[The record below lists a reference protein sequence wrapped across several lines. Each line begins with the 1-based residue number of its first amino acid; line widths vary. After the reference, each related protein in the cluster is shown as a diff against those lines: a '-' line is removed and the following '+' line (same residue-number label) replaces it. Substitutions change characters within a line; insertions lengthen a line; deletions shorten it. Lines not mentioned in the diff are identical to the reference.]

1 VRKPFIDF
9 YTEIGFAPTQQQSG
23 SSAKHWQNRTN
34 LYRKLGLHPRIFENT
49 NVLEVGP
56 GSGENSIDLLNR
68 GISSLKLS
76 DALPKVLESLQEKI
90 STKIPTSYEIHDAS
104 VAYTNHDTFEIVICE
119 GVIPL
124 QMDPAAFF
132 LNICSRVKPGG
143 ILLITTFDSISGLA
157 EVLRRVISAPIL
169 QRTKNSK
176 QATVEELTKLF
187 HEDFNS
193 LGSMTRHREDWV
205 LDSILNPWVGKTF
218 SIEDAIKAS
227 PEDFRPI
234 SMTPNLHLDQH
245 WYKSYFQNQVEKNS
259 WINSYKLN
267 CHQLLDFRIESK
279 IPSDIKSNTRLQRVC
294 EDIFVEMQHLISYSN
309 PRKNNHLGK
318 LVEEIINECPQVDI
332 LTKNSLKSFADYS
345 RNKNTSVLEDFRP
358 FWGRGQQYLCFEKE
372 KNN

>member
-1 VRKPFIDF
+1 M
-9 YTEIGFAPTQQQSG
+9 Q
-23 SSAKHWQNRTN
+23 HWQNRTN

-187 HEDFNS
+187 HEDF
-193 LGSMTRHREDWV
+193 
-205 LDSILNPWVGKTF
+205 
-218 SIEDAIKAS
+218 
-227 PEDFRPI
+227 RPI

-294 EDIFVEMQHLISYSN
+294 EDIFVEMQHLISDSN